1 MYTLSDKQIDH
12 ILSDISA
19 RGVEMESLQQNLLDH
34 ICCII
39 EQELKE
45 DEDFESFYSET
56 IKKFYKHELWEIE
69 EETIALL
76 TFKNYYTMKKTMLIS
91 GVFSAFTITF
101 GIIFKFMHWPGAAAL
116 LIMGIFTSS
125 LLFLPLLFILKV
137 KEKQQTRDRLVI
149 GLGSLAGIAISMGIL
164 FKLMHW
170 PYANML
176 VFGAVM
182 LMLFVFLPVFYFT
195 GIRNPETKVNTMV
208 TSVLLIIGCG
218 LFMALIRTPRATLIA
233 KTSDTQEFLRTEKMI
248 ATEKSILSS
257 LQKTDSLAPHLNGG
271 GQELV
276 AQCELLKMFLIE
288 QESGRADAMAS
299 IQNRELTL
307 EDHSFSEHPFGPD
320 SVNIKK
326 YQNMVESLNNY
337 NTSLASQK
345 LALTSIDTESTF
357 VQFIAEFSYNQVTL
371 KGILNQ
377 LSQIQMQVLQ
387 NEEAILIHK

>member
-1 MYTLSDKQIDH
+1 
-12 ILSDISA
+12 
-19 RGVEMESLQQNLLDH
+19 
-34 ICCII
+34 
-39 EQELKE
+39 
-45 DEDFESFYSET
+45 
-56 IKKFYKHELWEIE
+56 
-69 EETIALL
+69 
-76 TFKNYYTMKKTMLIS
+76 ML
-91 GVFSAFTITF
+91 
-101 GIIFKFMHWPGAAAL
+101 
-116 LIMGIFTSS
+116 
-125 LLFLPLLFILKV
+125 ILKV

-176 VFGAVM
+176 VFSAVM

-248 ATEKSILSS
+248 ATEKSMLTT
-257 LQKTDSLAPHLNGG
+257 LQKTDSLVPVINSG

-288 QESGRADAMAS
+288 QESVRADAMAAL
-299 IQNRELTL
+299 QNREVTL
-307 EDHSFSEHPFGPD
+307 EDHSFSEHPFGSD